1 MEFLQIEDIKKKFKE
16 VEAVKGIS
24 FSIEKGQVFGLLGPN
39 GAGKSTTISMIST
52 LLKPD
57 SGDILFEGESIKKSP
72 SKIQKKLGVV
82 PQEIALYEAL
92 TCYDNL
98 HFWGS
103 AYGLKGAKLKE
114 RIEAVSELI
123 GLSDRMKKPVKTF
136 SGGMKRRLNIG
147 VALLHEPDLLIM
159 DEPTVGIDP
168 QSRNHILDTVL
179 KLNEKGMTIFYTSHY
194 MEEVEKLCNKVCIM
208 DEGAIVAQ
216 GTVEEL
222 IQLVPKNRV
231 FKLEFKEI
239 TEELVENI
247 KRISGVETVYTKD
260 RILTIDSNKGER
272 LLNDILEVTNSLHM
286 SMESVDIQK
295 TNLETVFLHL
305 TGKALRDE

>member
-179 KLNEKGMTIFYTSHY
+179 KLNEKGMTILYTSHY